1 LGFPLSVLALIG
13 RVESDSFE
21 STENPWADQRERRSL
36 ETYDR
41 RDQVIE
47 QLNESE
53 VVPRLQSSMVG
64 SVLALSRP
72 VKALL
77 FAMLVNAIGYGLI
90 SPFLGVYLRKNAGL
104 SLSRMGIVLAVLGIS
119 QVVATPISGACSD
132 RFGPRIV
139 AMIST
144 VVSAIGYIAFLGV
157 HTFYAAILAATIAG
171 FGDGG
176 FRSPMGA
183 MLASLTTGGE
193 RTTVFAVNRIA
204 LNVGSG
210 AGVAIG
216 GLIAV
221 ASRPSSYRIL
231 FIGNAVTYLFF
242 GAVVA
247 MLRIPRALQ
256 VPDHHPQP
264 SFRLLFANRWFMQL
278 IVLDLVTA
286 LAFACGFELLPV
298 HAVDRLG
305 LSNKTFGVMF
315 AFSCMAVALAQLP
328 MVKFM
333 RGRIRMRA
341 YTIMHVLFAGLV
353 ALAAVAAGLNHTG
366 RVALMAVM
374 FIGFGFVET
383 IFGAVRPSLTT
394 ELVDE
399 SLHGR
404 AFALGA
410 LAFSFG
416 SAAYKAGGGAL
427 MDGSL
432 TLPWILSA
440 LILLA
445 GAVTSHRMG
454 RTIPTTSAHN
464 PI

>member
-1 LGFPLSVLALIG
+1 M
-13 RVESDSFE
+13 
-21 STENPWADQRERRSL
+21 
-36 ETYDR
+36 
-41 RDQVIE
+41 IE
-47 QLNESE
+47 QLNASE
-53 VVPRLQSSMVG
+53 VAPRLQPSMVG

-119 QVVATPISGACSD
+119 QVIATPISGACSD

-157 HTFYAAILAATIAG
+157 HTFYAAILAAAIAG

-231 FIGNAVTYLFF
+231 FVGNAVTYLLF
-242 GAVVA
+242 GVVVA
-247 MLRIPRALQ
+247 ALRIPRALQ

-278 IVLDLVTA
+278 IILDLVTA
-286 LAFACGFELLPV
+286 LAFAAGFELLPV

-315 AFSCMAVALAQLP
+315 AFSCVAVALAQLP

-427 MDGSL
+427 MDRSL
-432 TLPWILSA
+432 TFPWILSA

-454 RTIPTTSAHN
+454 RTVPTTSARN
-464 PI
+464 PT

>member
-1 LGFPLSVLALIG
+1 MSEAMV
-13 RVESDSFE
+13 R
-21 STENPWADQRERRSL
+21 
-36 ETYDR
+36 
-41 RDQVIE
+41 
-47 QLNESE
+47 ESE
-53 VVPRLQSSMVG
+53 GQDLEANPLPSAAPSIVG
-64 SVLALSRP
+64 SVCALSRP

-90 SPFLGVYLRKNAGL
+90 TPFLGVYLRKNADL

-119 QVVATPISGACSD
+119 QVIATPISGSCSD

-139 AMIST
+139 AVVST
-144 VVSAIGYIAFLGV
+144 VISAIGYLAFLGV
-157 HTFYAAILAATIAG
+157 HTFAMALVVAAIAG

-210 AGVAIG
+210 EGVAIG

-231 FIGNAVTYLFF
+231 FIGNALTYLFF

-247 MLRIPRALQ
+247 LLRIPRAER
-256 VPDHHPQP
+256 VPDHLPQP
-264 SFRLLFANRWFMQL
+264 SFKLLLANRWFLQL

-286 LAFACGFELLPV
+286 LAFAAGFELLPV
-298 HAVDRLG
+298 HVVDRLG

-315 AFSCMAVALAQLP
+315 AFSCIAVALAQLP

-341 YTIMHVLFAGLV
+341 YTIMHVLFAGLT
-353 ALAAVAAGLNHTG
+353 ALAAIAAGLNHTG
-366 RVALMAVM
+366 RVVIMAVA

-416 SAAYKAGGGAL
+416 SAMYKAGGGAL
-427 MDGSL
+427 MDRSL
-432 TLPWILSA
+432 TVPWIVSA

-445 GAVTSHRMG
+445 GAIASHRMS
-454 RTIPTTSAHN
+454 RTIPTTSARN
-464 PI
+464 PT

>member
-1 LGFPLSVLALIG
+1 MV
-13 RVESDSFE
+13 R
-21 STENPWADQRERRSL
+21 
-36 ETYDR
+36 
-41 RDQVIE
+41 
-47 QLNESE
+47 ESE
-53 VVPRLQSSMVG
+53 GQDLHASPPPAAPSMVG
-64 SVLALSRP
+64 SVRALSTP

-90 SPFLGVYLRKNAGL
+90 TPYLGVYLRKNADL

-119 QVVATPISGACSD
+119 QVIATPISGACSD
-132 RFGPRIV
+132 RFGPRVVAIV
-139 AMIST
+139 ST
-144 VVSAIGYIAFLGV
+144 VISAIGYIAFLGV
-157 HTFYAAILAATIAG
+157 HTFPMALLVAAIAG

-231 FIGNAVTYLFF
+231 FIGNALTYLFF
-242 GAVVA
+242 GTVVA
-247 MLRIPRALQ
+247 LLSIPRVEQ
-256 VPDHHPQP
+256 VPDHLPQP
-264 SFRLLFANRWFMQL
+264 SFKLLLTNRWFVQL
-278 IVLDLVTA
+278 IMLDLVTA
-286 LAFACGFELLPV
+286 LAFTVGFELLPV
-298 HAVDRLG
+298 HVVDRLG

-315 AFSCMAVALAQLP
+315 AFSCVAVALAQLP
-328 MVKFM
+328 MVKHM
-333 RGRIRMRA
+333 RGRVRMRA
-341 YTIMHVLFAGLV
+341 YTFMHVLFAGLT
-353 ALAAVAAGLNHTG
+353 ALAAVAAGLGHTG
-366 RVALMAVM
+366 RVVLMAFA

-416 SAAYKAGGGAL
+416 SAMYKAAGGAL
-427 MDGSL
+427 MDRSN
-432 TLPWILSA
+432 TVPWIISG

-445 GAVTSHRMG
+445 GAVASHRMA
-454 RTIPTTSAHN
+454 RTIPTTSARN
-464 PI
+464 PT

>member
-1 LGFPLSVLALIG
+1 M
-13 RVESDSFE
+13 
-21 STENPWADQRERRSL
+21 
-36 ETYDR
+36 
-41 RDQVIE
+41 IE
-47 QLNESE
+47 QLSESE
-53 VVPRLQSSMVG
+53 RLVPAQPTMVG
-64 SVLALSRP
+64 SVRALSRP

-77 FAMLVNAIGYGLI
+77 FAMLVNAIGYGLV

-104 SLSRMGIVLAVLGIS
+104 SLSRVGIVLAVLGIS
-119 QVVATPISGACSD
+119 QVIATPISGACSD
-132 RFGPRIV
+132 RFGPRVV
-139 AMIST
+139 ATISS
-144 VVSAIGYIAFLGV
+144 VVSAIGYLAFLGV
-157 HTFYAAILAATIAG
+157 HTFTAAVFAAAIAG
-171 FGDGG
+171 LGDGG

-183 MLASLTTGGE
+183 MLASLTSGGE

-221 ASRPSSYRIL
+221 ASQPSSYRIL

-247 MLRIPRALQ
+247 MLRIPRAAQ
-256 VPDHHPQP
+256 VPEHHTKP
-264 SFRLLFANRWFMQL
+264 SFRLLLANRWFVQL
-278 IVLDLVTA
+278 IVLDLVTS
-286 LAFACGFELLPV
+286 LAFAVGFELLPIHV
-298 HAVDRLG
+298 VDRLG
-305 LSNKTFGVMF
+305 ITNKTFGIMF
-315 AFSCMAVALAQLP
+315 AFSCVAVALAQLP

-333 RGRIRMRA
+333 SGRIRMRA
-341 YTIMHVLFAGLV
+341 YTIMHVFFAGLTV
-353 ALAAVAAGLNHTG
+353 LAAVAAGLNHAG
-366 RVALMAVM
+366 RVALMATV

-427 MDGSL
+427 MDRSL
-432 TLPWILSA
+432 TLPWIISA
-440 LILLA
+440 LILLL
-445 GAVTSHRMG
+445 GAVASHRMG
-454 RTIPTTSAHN
+454 RTIPTTSARN
-464 PI
+464 PD

>member
-1 LGFPLSVLALIG
+1 
-13 RVESDSFE
+13 
-21 STENPWADQRERRSL
+21 
-36 ETYDR
+36 
-41 RDQVIE
+41 
-47 QLNESE
+47 
-53 VVPRLQSSMVG
+53 
-64 SVLALSRP
+64 
-72 VKALL
+72 
-77 FAMLVNAIGYGLI
+77 
-90 SPFLGVYLRKNAGL
+90 
-104 SLSRMGIVLAVLGIS
+104 VLAVLGIS

-157 HTFYAAILAATIAG
+157 HTFYAAILAAAIAG

-183 MLASLTTGGE
+183 MLASLTSGGE

-242 GAVVA
+242 GAVVT

-256 VPDHHPQP
+256 VPDHQPQP
-264 SFRLLFANRWFMQL
+264 SFKLLFANRWFMQL
-278 IVLDLVTA
+278 IILDLVTA
-286 LAFACGFELLPV
+286 LAFAAGFELLPV

-315 AFSCMAVALAQLP
+315 AFSCLAVALAQLP

-353 ALAAVAAGLNHTG
+353 ALAAVAAGLNHAG

-427 MDGSL
+427 MDRSL
-432 TLPWILSA
+432 TLPWIISA

-445 GAVTSHRMG
+445 GAITSHRMG

>member
-1 LGFPLSVLALIG
+1 M
-13 RVESDSFE
+13 
-21 STENPWADQRERRSL
+21 STEVQGSSNLAPVDVDTNLVTATQ
-36 ETYDR
+36 
-41 RDQVIE
+41 
-47 QLNESE
+47 
-53 VVPRLQSSMVG
+53 PSMVG
-64 SVLALSRP
+64 SVLALSKP

-77 FAMLVNAIGYGLI
+77 LAMLVNAIGYGLI
-90 SPFLGVYLRKNAGL
+90 SPFLGVYLRNNAGL
-104 SLSRMGIVLAVLGIS
+104 SLSRVGIVLAVLGIT
-119 QVVATPISGACSD
+119 QVIATPISGACSD
-132 RFGPRIV
+132 LFGPRIV
-139 AMIST
+139 AIIST
-144 VVSAIGYIAFLGV
+144 VISAIGYLAFLGV
-157 HTFYAAILAATIAG
+157 HTFTSALLAAAIAG

-176 FRSPMGA
+176 FRSPLGA
-183 MLASLTTGGE
+183 MLASLTSGGE

-210 AGVAIG
+210 SGVAIG

-221 ASRPSSYRIL
+221 ASQPSSYRIL

-247 MLRIPRALQ
+247 MLAIPRAAQ
-256 VPDHHPQP
+256 VPDHLPTP
-264 SFRLLFANRWFMQL
+264 SFRLLLSNRWFIQL
-278 IVLDLVTA
+278 VILDLITA
-286 LAFACGFELLPV
+286 LAFAVGFELLPV
-298 HAVDRLG
+298 HVVDRLG
-305 LSNKTFGVMF
+305 ISNETFGIMF
-315 AFSCMAVALAQLP
+315 AFSCIAVAAAQLP

-353 ALAAVAAGLNHTG
+353 ALAAVAAGLNHAG
-366 RVALMAVM
+366 RIWVVAIV

-427 MDGSL
+427 MDRSL
-432 TLPWILSA
+432 TLPWIISA

-445 GAVTSHRMG
+445 GAIASYRIA
-454 RTIPTTSAHN
+454 RTIPTTSARN

>member
-1 LGFPLSVLALIG
+1 MSSEVQGSCNLAL
-13 RVESDSFE
+13 VDV
-21 STENPWADQRERRSL
+21 NADP
-36 ETYDR
+36 
-41 RDQVIE
+41 
-47 QLNESE
+47 
-53 VVPRLQSSMVG
+53 VVPTQPSSMVG
-64 SVLALSRP
+64 SVLALSKP

-77 FAMLVNAIGYGLI
+77 LAMLVNAIGYGLI

-104 SLSRMGIVLAVLGIS
+104 SLSRMGIVLAVLGIC
-119 QVVATPISGACSD
+119 QVIATPISGACSD

-139 AMIST
+139 AT
-144 VVSAIGYIAFLGV
+144 VSSIISAIGYLAFLGV
-157 HTFYAAILAATIAG
+157 HTFTTALLAAAIAG

-183 MLASLTTGGE
+183 MLASLTAGGQ

-231 FIGNAVTYLFF
+231 FIGNALTYLFF

-247 MLRIPRALQ
+247 ALRIPRAAQ
-256 VPDHHPQP
+256 VPSHQPQP
-264 SFRLLFANRWFMQL
+264 SFKLLLSNRWFLQL
-278 IVLDLVTA
+278 IMLDLVTA
-286 LAFACGFELLPV
+286 LAFAAGFELLPV

-305 LSNKTFGVMF
+305 INNKTFGIMF
-315 AFSCMAVALAQLP
+315 AFSCIAVAVVQLP
-328 MVKFM
+328 VVKLM

-341 YTIMHVLFAGLV
+341 YTFMHVFFAGLT
-353 ALAAVAAGLNHTG
+353 ALAAIAADLNHSG
-366 RVALMAVM
+366 RVVVMAIV

-427 MDGSL
+427 MDRSL
-432 TLPWILSA
+432 TLPWIISA

-445 GAVTSHRMG
+445 GALASHRMG
-454 RTIPTTSAHN
+454 RTIPTTSARN
-464 PI
+464 PT